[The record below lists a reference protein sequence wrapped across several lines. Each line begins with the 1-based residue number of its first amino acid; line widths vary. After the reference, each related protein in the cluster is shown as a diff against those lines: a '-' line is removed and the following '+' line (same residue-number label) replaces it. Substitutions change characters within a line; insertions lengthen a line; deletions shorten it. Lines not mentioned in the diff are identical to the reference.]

1 MQQLVPQG
9 VLLQEEFRVEEQKRM
24 KNANFS
30 RRSVAKT
37 LLFGALSGTAM
48 VAFGQEYGRERDL
61 VARVQDDLRR
71 AADFT
76 ATKPKERDR
85 YREVQRKLS
94 EFDRDLSH
102 GHFDKGKLDG
112 AIDELRE
119 VMKGNTLESH
129 DRDAL
134 ASDLSDLRTLK
145 DVR

>member
-1 MQQLVPQG
+1 M
-9 VLLQEEFRVEEQKRM
+9 R
-24 KNANFS
+24 NTTFS
-30 RRSVAKT
+30 RRAVAKT
-37 LLFGALSGTAM
+37 LLFGTFSATAM
-48 VAFGQEYGRERDL
+48 LVFGQEYERVRDL

-94 EFDRDLSH
+94 EFDRDLSR

-112 AIDELRE
+112 AIDELRD
-119 VMKGNTLESH
+119 VIKDNTLESH

-134 ASDLSDLRTLK
+134 VADLADLRTLK
-145 DVR
+145 DLR

>member
-1 MQQLVPQG
+1 
-9 VLLQEEFRVEEQKRM
+9 M
-24 KNANFS
+24 KNTNFS
-30 RRSVAKT
+30 RRLVAKT

-48 VAFGQEYGRERDL
+48 AFGQEYGRERDL

-119 VMKGNTLESH
+119 VMKENTLESH

-134 ASDLSDLRTLK
+134 AGDLSDLRTLK